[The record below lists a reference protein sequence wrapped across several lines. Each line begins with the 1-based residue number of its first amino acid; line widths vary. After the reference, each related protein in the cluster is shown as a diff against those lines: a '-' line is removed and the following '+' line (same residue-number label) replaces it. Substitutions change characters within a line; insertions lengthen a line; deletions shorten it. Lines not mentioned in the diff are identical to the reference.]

1 MIHVV
6 DDDAS
11 LRTALL
17 RLLDAAGFNARG
29 DASVG
34 DFLLQPPR

>member
-6 DDDAS
+6 DDES

-17 RLLDAAGFNARG
+17 RLLDAAGFSARG
-29 DASVG
+29 YASVG
-34 DFLLQPPR
+34 DFLL